1 MGLDNYAVYGTE
13 HAKYDHT
20 EGASNGIP
28 DDLFPEN
35 RLCGGMFSGGGNS
48 FRGKMYNDVVEFFTG
63 HSLYSDILIPQ
74 DVSEIY
80 DALSQVT
87 KEEYTTEFLD
97 SDLDICKVS
106 YEQFKDLTEWF
117 GVVVKEQGSVISW
130 Y

>member
-13 HAKYDHT
+13 HPKYDHT
-20 EGASNGIP
+20 EGTSNSIP
-28 DDLFPEN
+28 DNLFPDN

-48 FRGKMYNDVVEFFTG
+48 FRGKVYNDVVEFFTG
-63 HSLYSDILIPQ
+63 YSLYSDILIPQ

-87 KEEYTTEFLD
+87 EERYITEFLD
-97 SDLDICKVS
+97 SDSYTYNIS